1 MKADTRQTNPAHTD
15 TNLVEIARTLL
26 RIVAHLGKTQ
36 YTDDRSTQVVV
47 QQADEFP
54 PADLSDPASEYGTSQ
69 G

>member
-1 MKADTRQTNPAHTD
+1 MKTDAQQPNPLHTD
-15 TNLVEIARTLL
+15 TNLVEVAQTLL

-36 YTDDRSTQVVV
+36 YTDARSTQVVV